1 MGSEALKIGTSVTKD
16 SSEMIENST
25 GAKKN
30 FHLFKLIRNCPVESL
45 FTQKIS
51 VPKQGIM
58 SGKKKEFMIKF
69 KHNTGKKG
77 YHRCCDE

>member
-45 FTQKIS
+45 FTQKIKVFPS
-51 VPKQGIM
+51 KV
-58 SGKKKEFMIKF
+58 SCLVRKK
-69 KHNTGKKG
+69 NL
-77 YHRCCDE
+77 